1 MSYLDIPK
9 IYSDPVI
16 SRRRLGTKIQPFIP
30 IKETITVDSYRAILT
45 EIPNDYERVKVT
57 GRKVDW
63 HESDDDIL
71 LENSFRVDY
80 VNGIVY
86 FHESVNNVSLNF
98 EYVGEG
104 VWLYPDSRVY
114 FSGEGSFPTVRD
126 KFEDVDRAILVQKS
140 RVDELIV
147 KNPQPSEVVDT
158 RIDYNGKIFKVAKD
172 RIDAEQKKIEEAYYD
187 AKGKKFSSLKKR
199 IDSLQLA
206 TEEHQDDQLEENTKI
221 WASIDLIPGKI
232 ALETGKLEEKING
245 DIRKLTS
252 RIDLIPEQITL
263 KVEELRES
271 VDEEFYKAYSQ
282 IDMMSDEIN
291 LKVDVNGVVSSIN
304 LSEEGVRISGK
315 KLWLD
320 GDTRIENATIKS
332 AHIESLSADKIRAGV
347 IDTGKLSVH
356 GGSSTKYLNI
366 EGNELESRGQFTSTW
381 FGETKRRDV
390 KFQIKD
396 GYLRAA
402 NAAEFKYLYFSDY
415 GISSFLRGYDEESD
429 NAEYKGSGVIEFFS
443 HQYSDVARG
452 LTLFSN
458 RGIIAMKTMTRDI
471 VLDSARDVK
480 ISSGKGLV
488 EVRGGL
494 RAGSIGVLEPGT
506 NFYVGVNGDGE
517 LRVTNKN
524 FYNSGNTYYKNVRAR
539 YYKGRALID
548 RTRSSFLYLGSDL
561 GVRVTSRG
569 INNLSKII
577 YRPIYAA
584 SFKTRSSRK
593 SKENINN
600 YNDSGLK
607 TIDGLNVVNFNY
619 IGDKEKKI
627 GFIAEDSP
635 KISDK
640 DNEFIDLNDLTAY
653 LTKAVQELSS
663 EVNFLKKK
671 IAEQQ

>member
-16 SRRRLGTKIQPFIP
+16 SRKRRGDKIQPFIP

-57 GRKVDW
+57 GRKVEW
-63 HESDDDIL
+63 YESDDDIL

-187 AKGKKFSSLKKR
+187 AKGKRFDSLKKR

-206 TEEHQDDQLEENTKI
+206 TEEHQDDQLEENVKI

-232 ALETGKLEEKING
+232 SMETGKLEEKING
-245 DIRKLTS
+245 DIKKLTS
-252 RIDLIPEQITL
+252 RIDLVPEQITL
-263 KVEELRES
+263 KVEELRDS
-271 VDEEFYKAYSQ
+271 VDDEFYKAYSQ
-282 IDMMSDEIN
+282 IEMMSDEIN

-332 AHIESLSADKIRAGV
+332 AHIDSLSADKIRAGV
-347 IDTGKLSVH
+347 IDAGKVKIH
-356 GGSSTKYLNI
+356 GGSSTEYTTI
-366 EGNELESRGQFTSTW
+366 DGAYLESRGKHTRLWRGKETTHDVRIRLEDGRMRFRNESQQHSLYYSDFGISNFADGAGSYLYDTEKTSGTIE
-381 FGETKRRDV
+381 FMSRAFDPSRNGLSIFSSGTVGFSTQYME
-390 KFQIKD
+390 
-396 GYLRAA
+396 LRA
-402 NAAEFKYLYFSDY
+402 S
-415 GISSFLRGYDEESD
+415 
-429 NAEYKGSGVIEFFS
+429 
-443 HQYSDVARG
+443 
-452 LTLFSN
+452 
-458 RGIIAMKTMTRDI
+458 RDI
-471 VLDSARDVK
+471 TVNA
-480 ISSGKGLV
+480 KGMFYFANTN
-488 EVRGGL
+488 VRGT
-494 RAGSIGVLEPGT
+494 AIGVRNPST
-506 NFYVGVNGDGE
+506 NFYIGTARSDGREGE
-517 LRVTNKN
+517 LRITDKRFFNNGKPN
-524 FYNSGNTYYKNVRAR
+524 YMNVRAKF
-539 YYKGRALID
+539 YYGRAIRD
-548 RTRSSFLYLGSDL
+548 TGRSTYVYIGSDKGL
-561 GVRVTSRG
+561 RVTSRG
-569 INNLSKII
+569 LNQNDSIT
-577 YRPIYAA
+577 YRPVQA
-584 SFKTRSSRK
+584 SSFRTRSSRD
-593 SKENINN
+593 SKENITDFNENALSIVNN
-600 YNDSGLK
+600 LK
-607 TIDGLNVVNFNY
+607 VVNFNY
-619 IGDKEKKI
+619 KGDEEKRV

-635 KISDK
+635 RISREDGK
-640 DNEFIDLNDLTAY
+640 FVDLSDLTSY
-653 LTKAVQELSS
+653 LTKAVQELTV
-663 EVNFLKKK
+663 EVNELKKK
-671 IAEQQ
+671 LAEQ